1 MASDPVAAAAL
12 TKFKQALQKAA
23 SPLYTPVV
31 DADDALL
38 LRFLRA
44 RRLDV
49 DKAKAML
56 DAYLTWRVEFKV
68 DEIVKTFRFPE
79 YDRIM
84 ELYPRFYH
92 KTDKFGRPV
101 YFEVMSTLS
110 SKLLDGDITTPERFL
125 KYYVREYEKTV
136 QYRFAALSLK
146 AGKTIDKSCTI
157 MDLKNVPIMQF
168 NSIRKF
174 LAQVTHIAQ
183 NYYPETLGSMFLIN
197 APLVFQ
203 GVWKVVKGMLDENTV
218 AKISILG
225 ASYQKEL
232 LQVIDAENLPAE
244 YGGSCLCSCV
254 GGCRRSDKGPW
265 NDGTVAGYPIDFWEN
280 INVIPQGDLGSVVT
294 VGARSSVAIG
304 DGKFSPSSDVGAQ

>member
-1 MASDPVAAAAL
+1 MASDQVAASAAL
-12 TKFKQALQKAA
+12 AKFRQALQKDA
-23 SPLYTPVV
+23 SPLYTPAI
-31 DADDALL
+31 DADEALL

-44 RRLDV
+44 RRLDI

-56 DAYLTWRVEFKV
+56 DAYLAWRVDFKV
-68 DEIVKTFRFPE
+68 DDIVKTFRFPE

-84 ELYPRFYH
+84 DMYPRFYH
-92 KTDKFGRPV
+92 KTDKLGRPV
-101 YFEVMSTLS
+101 YIEVMSTLS

-157 MDLKNVPIMQF
+157 MDLKNIPIMQF
-168 NSIRKF
+168 NSIRKV

-183 NYYPETLGSMFLIN
+183 NYYPETLGTMFLIN

-203 GVWKVVKGMLDENTV
+203 GVWKIVKGMLDENTV

-225 ASYQKEL
+225 GSYQKEL

-244 YGGSCLCSCV
+244 YGGTCTCTGA

-265 NDGTVAGYPIDFWEN
+265 NDGTVAGYPIEFWEG
-280 INVIPQGDLGSVVT
+280 INALPQEDLGSALT
-294 VGARSSVAIG
+294 VGVGSSVDDAKLTPI
-304 DGKFSPSSDVGAQ
+304 SDVGVQ